1 MAILNALDQP
11 SHTFLNLASNDPENK
26 QRLIYGQGTSK
37 QQWLAWKGLSEL
49 KPFEIETHF
58 PKHSR
63 VVILAPHPDD
73 EILGCGGLL
82 QKLSKLQRN
91 IVLIAVT
98 NGTKSHPDS
107 TLYTEDH
114 LNQIRPAESKAALEV
129 LDIQNIQR
137 IALNLKDGAIAIS
150 HAEFYAKLEQ
160 LLEPNDILVTTYEKD
175 GHPDHEHSAYVV
187 SQICKKYQLKYYQV
201 LIWTW
206 HWAAPN
212 NAQIEWEQAYRLD
225 LDSNE
230 LEMKH
235 RAIQCFKSQLEIDSS
250 TGQAPILSSEAV
262 DRILMPYEVYMHG
275 Q

>member
-1 MAILNALDQP
+1 MATLKAVDQP
-11 SHTFLNLASNDPENK
+11 SHTLFNRASNDPENK

-37 QQWLAWKGLSEL
+37 QQWLAWTGLSEL
-49 KPFEIETHF
+49 QPLEIESHF

-63 VVILAPHPDD
+63 VLILAPHPDD

-107 TLYTEDH
+107 TLYTEEQ
-114 LNQIRPAESKAALEV
+114 LNHIRPAESKAALDV
-129 LDIQNIQR
+129 LEIPNIQR
-137 IALNLKDGAIAIS
+137 IALNLQDGAIASS

-160 LLEPNDILVTTYEKD
+160 LLEPNDILITTYEKD

-187 SQICKKYQLKYYQV
+187 AQICKQYQLKYYQV
-201 LIWTW
+201 LIWAW

-212 NAQIEWEQAYRLD
+212 NAQIAWERAYRLD
-225 LDSNE
+225 LSSSE
-230 LEMKH
+230 LELKH
-235 RAIQCFKSQLEIDSS
+235 RAIQCFKSQLDRDSS
-250 TGQAPILSSEAV
+250 TGQAPILSSAAV
-262 DRILMPYEVYMHG
+262 DRILMPYEVYIHG